1 MSLLKV
7 TDYIAQTLVR
17 HGLRQVFML
26 SGGGAMHL
34 NDSLGHCQGLEYLC
48 CHHEQACAIAA
59 EGYYRAAGRMAVVN
73 VTTGPGGTNALT
85 GVFGQWTDSIPALY
99 LSGQVKQS
107 TTLAAAPGLGLRQLG
122 DQECDIVALVR
133 PITKFA
139 ATVTA
144 PSEIRRLLEEA
155 LHLAT
160 QGRPG
165 PVWLDIPMDIQG
177 AMVDPETLAPYLPP
191 AEPGLADLPTQG
203 GLADL
208 PTQAGLPDLSTQAG
222 LPDLPALAGELLD
235 LLAGAQRPV
244 LIAGHGIRLAGAQ
257 AAFLAVAERLG
268 LPLLTT
274 FNGFDLVPT
283 SHPQFIGHPGTLGTR
298 AGNFALQNAD
308 LVIALG
314 TRNNIRQ
321 VSYNP
326 ASFARSARLVVV
338 DVDPAELDKP
348 TVRPHLAILAD
359 AGAFLSALSAR
370 LDTAQALSSW
380 APWLAWCQ
388 ERRDRYPVVPFDHPR
403 TGATLNP
410 YVFMEAL
417 GEALPEGAV
426 VVAGNGTACVAL
438 FQAGIVK
445 AGQRQFWN
453 SGCAAMGYDLPA
465 AIGASLARP
474 GQAIICLAG
483 DGSLQM
489 NLQELQTVVHHQL
502 PIKLFV
508 LSNQGYQSIRQTQ
521 DAFFAGRYVACSPE
535 SGVSFPDI
543 TLLATAYGLPA
554 RRISGTEGLAAAIRE
569 VLAVPGP
576 VVCDLRLDTGYTFK
590 PKTSSQRLADG
601 RLVSKPLEDMFPFLP
616 PGELAANLLES
627 SIHPSPLESN
637 RSPHEQP

>member
-1 MSLLKV
+1 MNLIKV
-7 TDYIAQTLVR
+7 TDYIAQTLAR
-17 HGLRQVFML
+17 HGLRQIFML

-34 NDSLGHCQGLEYLC
+34 NDSLGHGEGLAYVC

-59 EGYYRAAGRMAVVN
+59 EGYYRASGRMAVVN

-85 GVFGQWTDSIPALY
+85 GVLGQWTDSIPALY
-99 LSGQVKQS
+99 LSGQVKRE

-122 DQECDIVALVR
+122 DQECDIVALAS

-139 ATVTA
+139 ATVDA
-144 PSEIRRLLEEA
+144 PTDSRRLLEKA
-155 LHLAT
+155 LHRAT

-165 PVWLDIPMDIQG
+165 PGWLDVPRDVQG
-177 AMVDPETLAPYLPP
+177 AMVDPGVLEPYVPEGERQP
-191 AEPGLADLPTQG
+191 A
-203 GLADL
+203 
-208 PTQAGLPDLSTQAG
+208 QAGT
-222 LPDLPALAGELLD
+222 ALAQPVEELMA
-235 LLAGAQRPV
+235 LLASARRPL

-268 LPLLTT
+268 APLLTT
-274 FNGFDLVPT
+274 FNGFDLVPS
-283 SHPQFIGHPGTLGTR
+283 SHPLLIGHPGTLGTR

-308 LVIALG
+308 LVLTLG

-326 ASFARSARLVVV
+326 ASFARAARLVVV

-348 TVRPHLAILAD
+348 TVRPHLAIQAD
-359 AGAFLSALSAR
+359 AGAFLAALSAH
-370 LDTAQALSSW
+370 LDAMALGPDATRRPVTGAPGPDW

-388 ERRDRYPVVPFDHPR
+388 ARRERYPVVPFDHPR
-403 TGATLNP
+403 TGDTLNP
-410 YVFMEAL
+410 YIFMEAL
-417 GEALPEGAV
+417 GLELPEGAV

-465 AIGASLARP
+465 AIGAALARP
-474 GQAIICLAG
+474 GESVICLAG

-489 NLQELQTVVHHQL
+489 NLQELQTMLHHRL

-521 DAFFAGRYVACSPE
+521 DAFFGGRYVACSPA

-543 TLLATAYGLPA
+543 TRLAEAYGLPS
-554 RRISGTEGLAAAIRE
+554 RRIASPEGLGAAIRE
-569 VLAVPGP
+569 VLACEGP
-576 VVCDLRLDTGYTFK
+576 VVCDLQLDTHYCFQ
-590 PKTSSQRLADG
+590 PKLSSQRLPDG
-601 RLVSKPLEDMFPFLP
+601 RLVSKPLEDLFPFLP
-616 PGELAANLLES
+616 PGELAANMLEPS
-627 SIHPSPLESN
+627 SAQPSPDPLPQTSEEAE
-637 RSPHEQP
+637 RSSHEQP

>member
-1 MSLLKV
+1 MSLIKV
-7 TDYIAQTLVR
+7 TEYIAQTLVR
-17 HGLRQVFML
+17 RGLRQVFML

-34 NDSLGHCQGLEYLC
+34 NDSLGHCPGLEYVC

-59 EGYYRAAGRMAVVN
+59 EGYYRASGRMAVVN

-85 GVFGQWTDSIPALY
+85 GVLGQWTDSIPALY
-99 LSGQVKQS
+99 LSGQVKRE

-122 DQECDIVALVR
+122 DQECDIVAMVG
-133 PITKFA
+133 PISKFA
-139 ATVTA
+139 ATVSDPA
-144 PSEIRRLLEEA
+144 DIRRLLEQA
-155 LHLAT
+155 LHLAS

-165 PVWLDIPMDIQG
+165 PVWLDIPMDVQG
-177 AMVDPETLAPYLPP
+177 AMVDPELLAPYLP
-191 AEPGLADLPTQG
+191 EPLGPLPE
-203 GLADL
+203 
-208 PTQAGLPDLSTQAG
+208 
-222 LPDLPALAGELLD
+222 LPALAGELLE
-235 LLAGAQRPV
+235 LLAQARRPL
-244 LIAGHGIRLAGAQ
+244 LITGHGIRLAGAQ
-257 AAFLAVAERLG
+257 AAFLALAERLG

-274 FNGFDLVPT
+274 FNGFDLVP
-283 SHPQFIGHPGTLGTR
+283 SDHPLLIGHPGTLGTR

-308 LVIALG
+308 LVITLG
-314 TRNNIRQ
+314 SRNNIRQ

-326 ASFARSARLVVV
+326 AGFAPAARLVVV
-338 DVDPAELDKP
+338 DVDPAELAKP
-348 TVRPHLAILAD
+348 TLRPHLAIRAD
-359 AGAFLSALSAR
+359 AGAFIAALAAR
-370 LDTAQALSSW
+370 LENSGRAGPDW

-388 ERRDRYPVVPFDHPR
+388 ERRRRYPVVPFDQPR
-403 TGATLNP
+403 DGERLNP
-410 YVFMEAL
+410 YAFMEAL
-417 GEALPEGAV
+417 GQALPEGAV
-426 VVAGNGTACVAL
+426 LVAGNGTACVAL

-465 AIGASLARP
+465 AIGAALARP
-474 GQAIICLAG
+474 GQDIICLAG